1 MLFVGELILEEY
13 GVLLTYVK
21 STTNIVADALSR
33 LSRLNEV
40 NFTTCV
46 PDTDL
51 AEFFLNERS
60 DNALIYPLDL
70 VTIAKAQQTD
80 KHLLSIA

>member
-1 MLFVGELILEEY
+1 MHWQLILEEY

-21 STTNIVADALSR
+21 GTSNIVADALSQ

-46 PDTDL
+46 SGTDL
-51 AEFFLNERS
+51 ADFFLNEQS
-60 DNALIYPLDL
+60 DDALNYPLDYC
-70 VTIAKAQQTD
+70 
-80 KHLLSIA
+80 